1 MKKILFAALLLA
13 SLSGKAQDIHYDS
26 TALYSY
32 VNVSKT
38 IDDVKINRRL
48 CVRLVNDNLS
58 DESGEAILYYEVR
71 DFENTQNV
79 IMTGNLFIRG
89 IDYENW
95 DGGNDYCYNF
105 VAETLYFKI
114 EE

>member
-1 MKKILFAALLLA
+1 MKKILFSALLLA
-13 SLSGKAQDIHYDS
+13 SLSGKSQEIHYDS
-26 TALYSY
+26 AAHYSY
-32 VNVSKT
+32 VNVAKT
-38 IDDVKINRRL
+38 IDETVIQRRL

-58 DESGEAILYYEVR
+58 DEAGEAILYYEVR
-71 DFENTQNV
+71 DYSEPQNV

-95 DGGNDYCYNF
+95 DGGNDYCYDF

-114 EE
+114 ED